1 MKVKLK
7 IENEGASDKEVN
19 EFRKEL
25 EKTLSYIGID
35 ILIDKK
41 EIIDME
47 ELKILVDEYFM
58 DEFVGEKLVDYK
70 MLRRLLLDKSYKE
83 DGDYYI
89 FLEGFTDYEVL
100 KKDFDLYF
108 KNKSISDNKK

>member
-1 MKVKLK
+1 MGRK
-7 IENEGASDKEVN
+7 I
-19 EFRKEL
+19 
-25 EKTLSYIGID
+25 
-35 ILIDKK
+35 KK
-41 EIIDME
+41 IKYME

-83 DGDYYI
+83 DEKYYI

-108 KNKSISDNKK
+108 KNKHPK